1 MFYQG
6 FDNTGRNVIPRT
18 RRMTLLLKC
27 AQDIFSRVYGFKYSG
42 VEYFRQSYVTR
53 TLFVLL
59 FYSIP
64 LAIIFSQVVFGIRKF
79 SGRKEGN
86 SFNEDSLH
94 RNYVQITFL
103 GEMKFILKYLVEIY
117 RFNNVCICIYTHTY
131 HRYNRNIY

>member
-1 MFYQG
+1 M
-6 FDNTGRNVIPRT
+6 
-18 RRMTLLLKC
+18 
-27 AQDIFSRVYGFKYSG
+27 
-42 VEYFRQSYVTR
+42 EYFRQSYVTR

-86 SFNEDSLH
+86 SFNEDSLL

-103 GEMKFILKYLVEIY
+103 GEMKFMKGLLEEVCYLIIY
-117 RFNNVCICIYTHTY
+117 IYVVA
-131 HRYNRNIY
+131 RMLGGCRIWVR